1 MSPSALNPEAELLL
15 SRKIDDLLLDLRGL
29 VLVRDLL
36 ADRGASNG
44 EIAAHTRE
52 LARRRRNLADL
63 IAGASAQ
70 PSRGS

>member
-1 MSPSALNPEAELLL
+1 MSPARLNPEAQVLL

-36 ADRGASNG
+36 VERGATGG

-52 LARRRRNLADL
+52 LARRRRKLADL
-63 IAGASAQ
+63 IAGGTAQ
-70 PSRGS
+70 PVGGS